1 MYLAILGYLLVVV
14 MMFGLLKNKLTPVV
28 AFVVLPV
35 IFGLLAGFTPAQLG
49 DFVKEGVP
57 KTLSASALALFATAY
72 FAIMTDKGLFDPIV
86 SWLSKKA
93 GGNVVA
99 IMIITVIISAISHM
113 DTGMT
118 STILV
123 TIPAMLPLYKKF
135 QIKPEYLF
143 LLLAQSVAVVNLLP
157 HGGGMIRMSSVSGLD
172 IADMF
177 RKIAPIIVCML
188 IYNLI
193 CAVIFGKREQRRI
206 ASGKDPA
213 EYGDT
218 EDRDVSLM
226 EVNVDWRYWVN
237 LVTTFALLGL
247 MFEGTLP
254 GYFVFMI
261 GLSVALMVN
270 FPNPKEQ
277 VAALKHVAE
286 KAYPIAL
293 VMLASGVLVGIM
305 SGTGMLTEMANV
317 IVGIIP
323 ASFRRFY
330 GIIVGLVSLPL
341 SFALGADGFYYG
353 LSPLFLEVGASYGF
367 TTMSLACIM
376 MLARDALGNI
386 TPVSPVTYL
395 APGLIGKDL
404 TVFIKFC
411 LKYLVLYFLIEM
423 ALAILFGVLPIVV

>member
-1 MYLAILGYLLVVV
+1 MYLAILGYALVII
-14 MMFGLLKNKLTPVV
+14 MMIGLLKNKLTPMV
-28 AFVVLPV
+28 AFVVLPI
-35 IFGLLAGFTPAQLG
+35 IFGLLAGFSPAEIG
-49 DFVKEGVP
+49 GFAKDGVP

-99 IMIITVIISAISHM
+99 IMIITVIIAAISHM

-123 TIPAMLPLYKKF
+123 TIPSMLPLYKKF
-135 QIKPEYLF
+135 KIKPEYLF
-143 LLLAQSVAVVNLLP
+143 LLMAQSIAVVNLLP

-172 IADMF
+172 IALMF
-177 RKIAPIIVCML
+177 RTIAPVIACML

-206 ASGKDPA
+206 AARVDPA
-213 EYGDT
+213 VYGDT
-218 EDRDVSLM
+218 EDRDVTLM
-226 EVNVDWRYWVN
+226 EVKVDVRYWLN
-237 LVTTFALLGL
+237 LAVTFVLLAL
-247 MFEGTLP
+247 MFEGSLP

-261 GLSVALMVN
+261 GLSLAMLIN
-270 FPNPKEQ
+270 YPNPKEQ
-277 VAALKHVAE
+277 TATLKRVAE

-293 VMLASGVLVGIM
+293 VMLASGVLVGVM

-317 IVGIIP
+317 IVALIP
-323 ASFRRFY
+323 ESFRRFY
-330 GIIVGLVSLPL
+330 GVIVGIISLPL
-341 SFALGADGFYYG
+341 AFALGADGFYYG
-353 LSPLFLEVGASYGF
+353 LSPLFLEVGANYGF
-367 TTMSLACIM
+367 TTLSLACIM
-376 MLARDALGNI
+376 MLARDALGNL

-404 TVFIKFC
+404 PVFIKFC
-411 LKYLVLYFLIEM
+411 MKYLLLYFLIE
-423 ALAILFGVLPIVV
+423 LVLCVLFGILPIVV

>member
-1 MYLAILGYLLVVV
+1 MLQSLLC
-14 MMFGLLKNKLTPVV
+14 
-28 AFVVLPV
+28 
-35 IFGLLAGFTPAQLG
+35 
-49 DFVKEGVP
+49 
-57 KTLSASALALFATAY
+57 
-72 FAIMTDKGLFDPIV
+72 
-86 SWLSKKA
+86 
-93 GGNVVA
+93 
-99 IMIITVIISAISHM
+99 
-113 DTGMT
+113 
-118 STILV
+118 
-123 TIPAMLPLYKKF
+123 LPLYKKF

-143 LLLAQSVAVVNLLP
+143 LLLAQSVGVVNLLP

-177 RKIAPIIVCML
+177 RTVAPIIACML
-188 IYNLI
+188 VYNLI
-193 CAVIFGKREQRRI
+193 CAVVFGKKEEKRI
-206 ASGKDPA
+206 ASGLDPA
-213 EYGDT
+213 VYGDT
-218 EDRDVSLM
+218 EDRDVTLM
-226 EVNVDWRYWVN
+226 EVKIDWRYWCN
-237 LVTTFALLGL
+237 LVVTFVLLAL

-261 GLSVALMVN
+261 GLSAALLIN

-277 VAALKHVAE
+277 VATLKRVADR
-286 KAYPIAL
+286 AYPIAL
-293 VMLASGVLVGIM
+293 VMLASGVLVGVM

-317 IVGIIP
+317 IVGLIP
-323 ASFRRFY
+323 ESFQRFY
-330 GIIVGLVSLPL
+330 GVIVGLISLPL

-404 TVFIKFC
+404 PVFIKFC

-423 ALAILFGVLPIVV
+423 VLCILFGILPVIV